1 MPTIQSKKY
10 EDHVHYITVEDWQT
24 MKDKGFDRRFK
35 VIDDSDI
42 QDTVIETPQAFEP
55 LHTLQMEEPDA
66 TIHSI
71 DFMTKEV
78 IKTWLSEH
86 DIEYD
91 SKAKK
96 EEIYQLYLDNQ

>member
-10 EDHVHYITVEDWQT
+10 EDYVHYVTVEQWQVF
-24 MKDKGFDRRFK
+24 KDKGLANRYK

-42 QDTVIETPQAFEP
+42 QDTVIETPQAFSPIHDFGEP
-55 LHTLQMEEPDA
+55 YTV
-66 TIHSI
+66 HSI
-71 DFMTKEV
+71 DFMTKEK

-86 DIEYD
+86 DVEYD

-96 EEIYQLYLDNQ
+96 EELYQLYLDNQ